1 MGESALG
8 SSGIAAEVI
17 GLCPIYRN
25 GRLGKLAVRIDL
37 PDKSIRALI
46 DIGASVL
53 LIEKR
58 FSSNPL
64 QSAAS
69 LVLDTPGGNKICLN
83 HTTIVNLKVSDE
95 EEPLTLTFEED
106 TIQDDLV
113 DNETLLRE
121 ENEDQLLAAKVAK
134 TAHEERHDFAVS
146 HAVSLVS
153 VVPVTPA
160 ESPPSSASSGPS
172 SVYPGPSSAYPGP
185 SSAYPGPSSA
195 SPGPSSAYPAVPVPH
210 LSPVKIR
217 SRKRRRGPLCPAE
230 GVALKR
236 LPDNSY
242 VARDNTKWH
251 SEPNP
256 TMPPILKIDQ
266 FDSAS
271 PTMAVFGCRTP
282 AEVFDKFL
290 TNIMLAEV
298 VIHTNDKILT
308 LQNKYKR
315 QNDPTF
321 KDVTLMELR
330 AFLGIL
336 IMTGA
341 QKDNHLTAEETFS
354 KSLGCPFYRSIMSE
368 RRLGFIKR
376 ALRFDSIATREE
388 RVTHDKFAPIRNL
401 WDQVIANCI
410 ANYEPSGHLTV
421 DEQLLGFRGRYRFR
435 MYIPNK
441 PAKYG
446 IKLVMACNADTFY
459 MCNAIPYLGKGTT
472 NTSTPLGE
480 YFTLELTRPFR
491 KAGRIVTTDN
501 WFTSLPLAKAL
512 RERGMHLV
520 GTIRPKTYLP
530 TVLLSTPMELGES
543 VATYNYKDKVTVLCQ
558 RVKPTKRIQ
567 ILSTVHHNPTVI
579 EDHKSHMHMFYN
591 ATKGGVDTFD
601 QICSALT
608 CSRKTRRWPVCV
620 FYGIINLVMN
630 NSFFLHQN
638 LPDNTLYNRRQ
649 FPAELAMELARDAA
663 LSRLANKRY
672 LPRDLTYLICSVFAV
687 QEPEDESP
695 DTPKRSE
702 KRNRCPLCPSSSNVR
717 TKFLCGKCHK
727 PVCNSHVNYTCD

>member
-1 MGESALG
+1 MAKKYLKEEEFL
-8 SSGIAAEVI
+8 E
-17 GLCPIYRN
+17 
-25 GRLGKLAVRIDL
+25 
-37 PDKSIRALI
+37 
-46 DIGASVL
+46 L
-53 LIEKR
+53 L
-58 FSSNPL
+58 FVS
-64 QSAAS
+64 
-69 LVLDTPGGNKICLN
+69 
-83 HTTIVNLKVSDE
+83 SDE

-113 DNETLLRE
+113 DNETLLLE
-121 ENEDQLLAAKVAK
+121 ENGDQLLAAEVAE

-146 HAVSLVS
+146 HAVRLVS

-160 ESPPSSASSGPS
+160 ESPVPSSASPVPS
-172 SVYPGPSSAYPGP
+172 SAYPGPSSAYPGP

-195 SPGPSSAYPAVPVPH
+195 SPGPSSASPGPSSAYPAVPVPH
-210 LSPVKIR
+210 LSPVEMR

-242 VARDNTKWH
+242 MARDNTKWH

-266 FDSAS
+266 FDSAG

-308 LQNKYKR
+308 LRNKYKR

-341 QKDNHLTAEETFS
+341 RKDNHLTAEEMFS

-368 RRLGFIKR
+368 RRFAFIQR

-410 ANYEPSGHLTV
+410 ANYEPIGHLTV
-421 DEQLLGFRGRYRFR
+421 DEQLLGFRGRCRFR

-441 PAKYG
+441 PAK
-446 IKLVMACNADTFY
+446 
-459 MCNAIPYLGKGTT
+459 
-472 NTSTPLGE
+472 
-480 YFTLELTRPFR
+480 
-491 KAGRIVTTDN
+491 
-501 WFTSLPLAKAL
+501 
-512 RERGMHLV
+512 
-520 GTIRPKTYLP
+520 
-530 TVLLSTPMELGES
+530 
-543 VATYNYKDKVTVLCQ
+543 
-558 RVKPTKRIQ
+558 
-567 ILSTVHHNPTVI
+567 
-579 EDHKSHMHMFYN
+579 
-591 ATKGGVDTFD
+591 
-601 QICSALT
+601 
-608 CSRKTRRWPVCV
+608 
-620 FYGIINLVMN
+620 
-630 NSFFLHQN
+630 
-638 LPDNTLYNRRQ
+638 
-649 FPAELAMELARDAA
+649 
-663 LSRLANKRY
+663 
-672 LPRDLTYLICSVFAV
+672 
-687 QEPEDESP
+687 
-695 DTPKRSE
+695 
-702 KRNRCPLCPSSSNVR
+702 
-717 TKFLCGKCHK
+717 
-727 PVCNSHVNYTCD
+727 